1 MTNQQIA
8 DAFRA
13 IADRLQLAGANPY
26 RVRAYRVA
34 ATNLERSSDSAADLA
49 GRGQLK
55 KIPGI
60 GKELERKIIEGLK
73 TGAIRESEVNGPTIE
88 TIPFQLP
95 GLDPK
100 LALLLYKRF
109 QIENLQDLEQL
120 ARSRLLRTLPELG
133 TDLEH
138 RILADLEKLK
148 KNERP
153 LQSP

>member
-26 RVRAYRVA
+26 RVRAYRIA

-60 GKELERKIIEGLK
+60 GSDLERKILEGLK
-73 TGAIRESEVNGPTIE
+73 TGAIREPEVNGPASE
-88 TIPFQLP
+88 TIPFECP
-95 GLDPK
+95 ASIPNWPCCSTNDFGSK
-100 LALLLYKRF
+100 T
-109 QIENLQDLEQL
+109 
-120 ARSRLLRTLPELG
+120 S
-133 TDLEH
+133 
-138 RILADLEKLK
+138 RILNNSPDPVFF
-148 KNERP
+148 ERFRNWGP
-153 LQSP
+153 NWSTGSWRDWRT

>member
-26 RVRAYRVA
+26 RVRAYRIA
-34 ATNLERSSDSAADLA
+34 ATNLERTTDSAADLA

-60 GKELERKIIEGLK
+60 GRELERKILEGLK
-73 TGAIRESEVNGPTIE
+73 TGAIRESEANSPASE
-88 TIPFQLP
+88 TIPFELP

-100 LALLLYKRF
+100 LARLLYRRF
-109 QIENLQDLEQL
+109 
-120 ARSRLLRTLPELG
+120 RSKTFRTLNNSPDPVFFERCRNWG
-133 TDLEH
+133 PTWSTGSWRAW
-138 RILADLEKLK
+138 RI
-148 KNERP
+148 
-153 LQSP
+153 

>member
-26 RVRAYRVA
+26 RVRAYRIA

-60 GKELERKIIEGLK
+60 GSDLERKIIEGLK
-73 TGAIRESEVNGPTIE
+73 TGAIRGPEVNGPAAE
-88 TIPFQLP
+88 TVPFECP

-109 QIENLQDLEQL
+109 RIENLQDLEQL

-133 TDLEH
+133 TELEH
-138 RILADLEKLK
+138 RILAGLENLK
-148 KNERP
+148 KNEHP